1 MMPPAGTPSAHG
13 TPLWLNRAAMKE
25 DVMHKFWIVALVALP
40 LAGCGARREAK
51 EEVKEKKGIEINV
64 PGVQIKI
71 NEDEGVNVKA
81 PGVDVKANEE
91 GVNVKA
97 PKTDVKI
104 NREEGVDVSAPGAD
118 VKVKPGE

>member
-1 MMPPAGTPSAHG
+1 
-13 TPLWLNRAAMKE
+13 MKE
-25 DVMHKFWIVALVALP
+25 DIMHKFWIVALVALP
-40 LAGCGARREAK
+40 VVGCGAR
-51 EEVKEKKGIEINV
+51 EEVKKEQKGIEINA

-81 PGVDVKANEE
+81 PGAEVKANKE
-91 GVNVKA
+91 GVKVKA
-97 PKTDVKI
+97 PRTDVEI

>member
-1 MMPPAGTPSAHG
+1 MKPPVDTPSAHG
-13 TPLWLNRAAMKE
+13 TPLRLDRAAVKE
-25 DVMHKFWIVALVALP
+25 EIMHKFWLVALVALP
-40 LAGCGARREAK
+40 LAGCGAHREAK
-51 EEVKEKKGIEINV
+51 EEVKENKGIEINA
-64 PGVQIKI
+64 PGVRVKI
-71 NEDEGVNVKA
+71 NKDEGVNVKA

-104 NREEGVDVSAPGAD
+104 NRKQGVDVSAPGAD